1 MTKQQ
6 EAAGS
11 AQKQPIDWIAIEKH
25 YRAGIRSLRSI
36 ADEYGI
42 TEAAI
47 RKRAKR
53 DAWTRNLEER
63 IQLKAQEK
71 VRKAL
76 VRTPG
81 TQLTRETET
90 RTIEDYSTV
99 VSSVDLRQRDD
110 VELAMN
116 STRGLLMELVQLSR
130 PDFKEML
137 EEIADAFDES
147 GPGPNGGWKTDKAN
161 ELYRYIISLAGRV
174 KIAKDIAASHGT
186 YIPMQRKMFRLDDD
200 DSKKS
205 SVDDLLEAIG
215 AA

>member
-1 MTKQQ
+1 MTKVTD
-6 EAAGS
+6 
-11 AQKQPIDWIAIEKH
+11 KQPVDWVAIEKH
-25 YRAGIRSLRSI
+25 YRAGIKSLRAI
-36 ADEYGI
+36 ADDYGI

-53 DAWTRNLEER
+53 DQWTRNLEER

-90 RTIEDYSTV
+90 RTIEDYATIVST
-99 VSSVDLRQRDD
+99 VDLRQRED
-110 VELAMN
+110 VELAMD

-130 PDFKEML
+130 PDFKELL
-137 EEIADAFDES
+137 EEIAETFDQS
-147 GPGPNGGWKTDKAN
+147 TPRRQDKEN

-186 YIPMQRKMFRLDDD
+186 YIPMQRKMYKLDEEAGT
-200 DSKKS
+200 KS

-215 AA
+215 VK

>member
-1 MTKQQ
+1 MAEEQLT
-6 EAAGS
+6 
-11 AQKQPIDWIAIEKH
+11 DWIAIERH

-36 ADEYGI
+36 AGEYGI

-81 TQLTRETET
+81 TQLTREAEA

-110 VELAMN
+110 VELAMS
-116 STRGLLMELVQLSR
+116 STRGMLQELVELSR
-130 PDFKEML
+130 PDFKELL
-137 EEIADAFDES
+137 EEVADAFDES
-147 GPGPNGGWKTDKAN
+147 GPGANGAWKTDKTN

-186 YIPMQRKMFRLDDD
+186 YIPMQRKMFKLDDD
-200 DSKKS
+200 GNSKT
-205 SVDDLLEAIG
+205 SVDDLLDAIG
-215 AA
+215 VK